1 MCIRDRRCS
10 TSSATVIGVATSSSL
25 PLMIISVPFCMSGP
39 TSAVPAE
46 TDVQNCFVGFRASAS
61 GESDIHGWYEKRVA
75 EGTVPYEVVRPSV
88 TLITRYSVIANGNE
102 MRLAARTTRLLT
114 AALPASS
121 PRSKLVELPLSLSAP
136 VRLCPHLPAPARQP
150 APRCFV
156 REWVADFVA
165 TDVATEGR
173 RL

>member
-1 MCIRDRRCS
+1 M
-10 TSSATVIGVATSSSL
+10 
-25 PLMIISVPFCMSGP
+25 PFP
-39 TSAVPAE
+39 PKRTFRTALWA
-46 TDVQNCFVGFRASAS
+46 FRASAS

-150 APRCFV
+150 GARCFGKKGGDCLL
-156 REWVADFVA
+156 EA
-165 TDVATEGR
+165 TLGGR
-173 RL
+173 TKSYQIVSINIINLILNNRHNIDSNDS

>member
-1 MCIRDRRCS
+1 MS
-10 TSSATVIGVATSSSL
+10 VSAESDIQA
-25 PLMIISVPFCMSGP
+25 SVCGFHMSVFP
-39 TSAVPAE
+39 
-46 TDVQNCFVGFRASAS
+46 
-61 GESDIHGWYEKRVA
+61 ESDIHGWYEKRVA

>member
-1 MCIRDRRCS
+1 MS
-10 TSSATVIGVATSSSL
+10 VSAESDIQA
-25 PLMIISVPFCMSGP
+25 SVCGFHMSVFP
-39 TSAVPAE
+39 
-46 TDVQNCFVGFRASAS
+46 
-61 GESDIHGWYEKRVA
+61 ESDIHGWYEKRVA

-150 APRCFV
+150 APRCFGKK
-156 REWVADFVA
+156 VAIVCWKRHWA
-165 TDVATEGR
+165 AVPSRTKS
-173 RL
+173 

>member
-1 MCIRDRRCS
+1 MSDFRESDVRDTNPNVC
-10 TSSATVIGVATSSSL
+10 A
-25 PLMIISVPFCMSGP
+25 SV
-39 TSAVPAE
+39 
-46 TDVQNCFVGFRASAS
+46 S
-61 GESDIHGWYEKRVA
+61 GESDAQGAKTGVQLSVSAESDTQASVCGFHMSVFPESDTRGRYEKRVA

-88 TLITRYSVIANGNE
+88 TLITRYSVIANG
-102 MRLAARTTRLLT
+102 RLRCAVAARTTRLLT

>member
-1 MCIRDRRCS
+1 MCDVNWDVWMS
-10 TSSATVIGVATSSSL
+10 VSAESDIQA
-25 PLMIISVPFCMSGP
+25 SVCGFHMSVFP
-39 TSAVPAE
+39 
-46 TDVQNCFVGFRASAS
+46 
-61 GESDIHGWYEKRVA
+61 ESDIHGWYEKRVA
-75 EGTVPYEVVRPSV
+75 EETVPYEVVRPSV
-88 TLITRYSVIANGNE
+88 TLVTRYSVIANGNE

>member
-1 MCIRDRRCS
+1 
-10 TSSATVIGVATSSSL
+10 
-25 PLMIISVPFCMSGP
+25 MIISVPFCMSGP

-114 AALPASS
+114 SALPASS
-121 PRSKLVELPLSLSAP
+121 PRSKLVAPSQPFGSRSVVPSSSRTRPTTRSA
-136 VRLCPHLPAPARQP
+136 LFWQKGGDCLL
-150 APRCFV
+150 
-156 REWVADFVA
+156 EA
-165 TDVATEGR
+165 TLGGR
-173 RL
+173 TKSYQIVSINIINLILNNRHNIDSNDS